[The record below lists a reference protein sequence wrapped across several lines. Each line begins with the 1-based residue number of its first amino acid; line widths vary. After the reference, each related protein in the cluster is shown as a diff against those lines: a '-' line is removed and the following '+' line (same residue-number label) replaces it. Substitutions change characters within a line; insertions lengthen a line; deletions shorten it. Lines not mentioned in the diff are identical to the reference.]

1 MACAEPG
8 ATADRGGEHEG
19 IAGNHEPK
27 SEASVGRMDVLE
39 GREAEVAD
47 DLQSDRITLDASEV
61 GRSLGWMACVR
72 HQSGDFNLGSA
83 RPSRRAYALHS

>member
-61 GRSLGWMACVR
+61 GRCV
-72 HQSGDFNLGSA
+72 QASTSGHGAQCESSCTD
-83 RPSRRAYALHS
+83 RRVFK